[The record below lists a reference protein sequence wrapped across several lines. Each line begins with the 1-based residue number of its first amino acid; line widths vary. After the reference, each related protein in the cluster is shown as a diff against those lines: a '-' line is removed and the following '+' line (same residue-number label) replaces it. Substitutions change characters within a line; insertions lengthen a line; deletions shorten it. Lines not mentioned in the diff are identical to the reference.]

1 MKKVLITRKLL
12 RSNEDRISKIWD
24 ANLNLNDE
32 VYSQKKLIELSQG
45 CDGILTSLTEK
56 IDEGVVQE
64 LSESVKIISN
74 FAVGFG
80 NIDLDATKKRNIVV
94 TNTPDVLTD
103 ATAEIAMLLILGAAR
118 RASEGLLYAKNKNWK
133 WSADFLIGKQL
144 QGSRLGILGMGRIGS
159 AVAKLAKA
167 FGMEIHYHNRSKLNS
182 DLEMGAIYHSSI
194 KSLFSVSDIL
204 SINCPATKETK
215 NIINKETLEY
225 FPPGAIITNSA
236 RGDMIDDEA
245 LVQALINRKI
255 YSVGLDVYNGE
266 PNLYSGYL
274 NQPNVFILP
283 HLGSATK
290 KTRTAMAD
298 LAISNIE
305 EFFKTGNCKNKVN

>member
-80 NIDLDATKKRNIVV
+80 NIDLEATKKRNIVV

-144 QGSRLGILGMGRIGS
+144 QGSRLGILGMGRIGR

-255 YSVGLDVYNGE
+255 YSAGLDVYNGE

>member
-56 IDEGVVQE
+56 IDEGVVQK

-144 QGSRLGILGMGRIGS
+144 QGSRLGILGMGRIGR

-274 NQPNVFILP
+274 NQPNAFILP

-305 EFFKTGNCKNKVN
+305 EFFKTGNCRNKVN

>member
-56 IDEGVVQE
+56 IDESVVQE

-80 NIDLDATKKRNIVV
+80 NIDLEATKKRNIVV

-144 QGSRLGILGMGRIGS
+144 QGSRLGILGMGRIGR

-255 YSVGLDVYNGE
+255 YSVGLDVYKGE

-274 NQPNVFILP
+274 NQPNAFILP

-305 EFFKTGNCKNKVN
+305 KFFKTGNCKNKVN